1 MLERLSK
8 RNEEWR
14 NLAYRIC
21 GNYDHA
27 QDLVQQMYLKLAD
40 YKRVNDAMVAI
51 TIKNLW
57 LDLLKKKNREVGI
70 DSFHSLPYGENTFE
84 PSDKQIEYLNR
95 FDDLPMVQKE
105 LIQESFDKSTRE
117 IGREFNINYCY
128 VHRQIHK
135 GLKKILKEDYKE
147 YKNSNLKYFS
157 FYCIIVGL
165 SVIIFQLTYA

>member
-8 RNEEWR
+8 RNNDWR

-70 DSFHSLPYGENTFE
+70 NSFHSLPYGENTFE

-147 YKNSNLKYFS
+147 YKNSNLKYLKKRKNES
-157 FYCIIVGL
+157 N
-165 SVIIFQLTYA
+165 

>member
-135 GLKKILKEDYKE
+135 GLKKILKEDYKD
-147 YKNSNLKYFS
+147 YKNSNLKYLKKRKNES
-157 FYCIIVGL
+157 N
-165 SVIIFQLTYA
+165 

>member
-105 LIQESFDKSTRE
+105 LIKESFDKSTRE
-117 IGREFNINYCY
+117 IGREFNINHCY

-147 YKNSNLKYFS
+147 YKNSNLKYLKKRKNES
-157 FYCIIVGL
+157 N
-165 SVIIFQLTYA
+165 

>member
-1 MLERLSK
+1 MLEKLSK

-147 YKNSNLKYFS
+147 YKNSNLKYLKKRKNES
-157 FYCIIVGL
+157 N
-165 SVIIFQLTYA
+165 

>member
-8 RNEEWR
+8 RNDDWR

-135 GLKKILKEDYKE
+135 GLKKILKEDYKD
-147 YKNSNLKYFS
+147 YKNSNLKYLKKRKNES
-157 FYCIIVGL
+157 N
-165 SVIIFQLTYA
+165 

>member
-8 RNEEWR
+8 RNDDWR

-70 DSFHSLPYGENTFE
+70 NSFHSLPYGENTFE

-147 YKNSNLKYFS
+147 YKNSNLKYLKKRKNES
-157 FYCIIVGL
+157 N
-165 SVIIFQLTYA
+165 

>member
-70 DSFHSLPYGENTFE
+70 DSFHSLPYGDNTFE

-147 YKNSNLKYFS
+147 YKNSNLKYLKKRKNES
-157 FYCIIVGL
+157 N
-165 SVIIFQLTYA
+165 

>member
-135 GLKKILKEDYKE
+135 GLKKILKEDYKK
-147 YKNSNLKYFS
+147 YKNSNLKYLKKRKNES
-157 FYCIIVGL
+157 N
-165 SVIIFQLTYA
+165 

>member
-70 DSFHSLPYGENTFE
+70 ASFHSLPYGENTFE

-147 YKNSNLKYFS
+147 YKNSNLKYLKKRKNES
-157 FYCIIVGL
+157 N
-165 SVIIFQLTYA
+165 

>member
-135 GLKKILKEDYKE
+135 GLKNILKDDYNQ
-147 YKNSNLKYFS
+147 YKNSNLKYLKKRKNES
-157 FYCIIVGL
+157 N
-165 SVIIFQLTYA
+165 

>member
-147 YKNSNLKYFS
+147 YKNSNLKYLKKRKNES
-157 FYCIIVGL
+157 N
-165 SVIIFQLTYA
+165 

>member
-8 RNEEWR
+8 RNDDWR

-147 YKNSNLKYFS
+147 YKNSNLKYLKKRKNES
-157 FYCIIVGL
+157 N
-165 SVIIFQLTYA
+165 

>member
-135 GLKKILKEDYKE
+135 GLKKILQDDYNQ
-147 YKNSNLKYFS
+147 YKNSNLKYLKKRKNES
-157 FYCIIVGL
+157 N
-165 SVIIFQLTYA
+165 

>member
-135 GLKKILKEDYKE
+135 GLRKILKEDYKE
-147 YKNSNLKYFS
+147 YKNSNLKYLKKRKNES
-157 FYCIIVGL
+157 N
-165 SVIIFQLTYA
+165 

>member
-8 RNEEWR
+8 RNDEWR

-135 GLKKILKEDYKE
+135 GLKKILKEDYKD
-147 YKNSNLKYFS
+147 YKNSNLKYLKKRKNES
-157 FYCIIVGL
+157 N
-165 SVIIFQLTYA
+165 

>member
-1 MLERLSK
+1 MLEKLSK

-105 LIQESFDKSTRE
+105 LIQESF
-117 IGREFNINYCY
+117 
-128 VHRQIHK
+128 
-135 GLKKILKEDYKE
+135 
-147 YKNSNLKYFS
+147 
-157 FYCIIVGL
+157 
-165 SVIIFQLTYA
+165 

>member
-84 PSDKQIEYLNR
+84 PSDKQIEYLDR

-147 YKNSNLKYFS
+147 YKNSNLKYLKKRKNES
-157 FYCIIVGL
+157 N
-165 SVIIFQLTYA
+165 

>member
-8 RNEEWR
+8 RNDDWR

-147 YKNSNLKYFS
+147 YKNSNLKYLKKRKNES
-157 FYCIIVGL
+157 K
-165 SVIIFQLTYA
+165 

>member
-1 MLERLSK
+1 MLEKLAK
-8 RNEEWR
+8 RNDDWR

-135 GLKKILKEDYKE
+135 GLRKILKEDYKE
-147 YKNSNLKYFS
+147 YKNSNLKYLKKRKNESNKKRPKKF
-157 FYCIIVGL
+157 
-165 SVIIFQLTYA
+165 

>member
-8 RNEEWR
+8 RNNDWR

-57 LDLLKKKNREVGI
+57 IDLLKKKNREVGI

-147 YKNSNLKYFS
+147 YKNSNLKYLKKRKNES
-157 FYCIIVGL
+157 N
-165 SVIIFQLTYA
+165 

>member
-70 DSFHSLPYGENTFE
+70 DSFHSLPYGNNTFE

-147 YKNSNLKYFS
+147 YKNRNLKYLKKRKNES
-157 FYCIIVGL
+157 N
-165 SVIIFQLTYA
+165 

>member
-135 GLKKILKEDYKE
+135 GLKNILKENYKE
-147 YKNSNLKYFS
+147 YKNSNLKYLKKRKNES
-157 FYCIIVGL
+157 N
-165 SVIIFQLTYA
+165 

>member
-95 FDDLPMVQKE
+95 FDELPMVQKE

-147 YKNSNLKYFS
+147 YKNSNLKYLKKRKNES
-157 FYCIIVGL
+157 N
-165 SVIIFQLTYA
+165 

>member
-57 LDLLKKKNREVGI
+57 LDLLKKKNREVGLI
-70 DSFHSLPYGENTFE
+70 AFTLYRMARILLSLAI
-84 PSDKQIEYLNR
+84 SK
-95 FDDLPMVQKE
+95 
-105 LIQESFDKSTRE
+105 
-117 IGREFNINYCY
+117 
-128 VHRQIHK
+128 
-135 GLKKILKEDYKE
+135 
-147 YKNSNLKYFS
+147 
-157 FYCIIVGL
+157 
-165 SVIIFQLTYA
+165 

>member
-8 RNEEWR
+8 RNDDWR

-27 QDLVQQMYLKLAD
+27 QDLVQQMYLKLAV

-135 GLKKILKEDYKE
+135 GLKKILKEDYKD
-147 YKNSNLKYFS
+147 YKNSNLKYLKKRKNES
-157 FYCIIVGL
+157 N
-165 SVIIFQLTYA
+165 

>member
-95 FDDLPMVQKE
+95 FDNLPMVQKE

-147 YKNSNLKYFS
+147 YKNSNLKYLKKRKNES
-157 FYCIIVGL
+157 N
-165 SVIIFQLTYA
+165 

>member
-8 RNEEWR
+8 RNDDWR

-27 QDLVQQMYLKLAD
+27 QDLVQQMYLKLAE

-135 GLKKILKEDYKE
+135 GLKKILKENYKE
-147 YKNSNLKYFS
+147 YKNSNLKYLKKRKNES
-157 FYCIIVGL
+157 N
-165 SVIIFQLTYA
+165 

>member
-147 YKNSNLKYFS
+147 YKNSNLKYLKKRKNES
-157 FYCIIVGL
+157 K
-165 SVIIFQLTYA
+165 